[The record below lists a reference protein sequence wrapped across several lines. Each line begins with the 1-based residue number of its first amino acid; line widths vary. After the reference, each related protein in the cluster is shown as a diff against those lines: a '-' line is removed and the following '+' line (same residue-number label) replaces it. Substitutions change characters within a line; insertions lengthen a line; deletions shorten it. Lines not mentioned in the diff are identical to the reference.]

1 MSSLE
6 VLLAIAHPKRSVS
19 FSRFCSA
26 AEERVLMARFRSAS
40 AYGSDLNNDIP
51 LSLSLSFDRTM
62 TMGWR
67 RGVKRLQNR

>member
-26 AEERVLMARFRSAS
+26 AEERDLMARFRSAS
-40 AYGSDLNNDIP
+40 AYGSDLNNDI
-51 LSLSLSFDRTM
+51 SLSLSFYRTM

-67 RGVKRLQNR
+67 RGVKRSQNR